1 MDMVMNSNDL
11 RGVILSYFR
20 EVGYKECDIC
30 KTQCKKNEETQL
42 KEHVSWSRFVRC
54 NECFVNNF
62 FN

>member
-30 KTQCKKNEETQL
+30 KTICKKNEKLLCL
-42 KEHVSWSRFVRC
+42 KSSKRM
-54 NECFVNNF
+54 NMIIK
-62 FN
+62 